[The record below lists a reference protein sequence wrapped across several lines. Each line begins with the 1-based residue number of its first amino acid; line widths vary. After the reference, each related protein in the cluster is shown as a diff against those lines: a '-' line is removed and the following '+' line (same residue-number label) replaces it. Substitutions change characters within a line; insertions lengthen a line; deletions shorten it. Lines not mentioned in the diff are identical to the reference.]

1 MTNIFCIYRDD
12 VGNLINKDDLPI
24 ERINGNGPSVT
35 VGRTKANLVSESYS
49 KYMEMCT

>member
-35 VGRTKANLVSESYS
+35 VGPLQCYG
-49 KYMEMCT
+49 KYMDPL